1 MAWCPKCKNEYRPGI
16 RVCADCGVE
25 LVDRDVEDE
34 LIPLLYGEK
43 ERIEGAADFLKSNGM
58 DVKVDYNPLRELYF
72 LCVREEDKQKAV
84 KYANVF
90 AREQLKQEQSEL
102 QEDATS
108 EEQEKPKAAPARNG
122 LYQTSAERAQE
133 NLAAAWTLLLVG
145 VAGLIFMILSYFEVI
160 PFIFSRQYF
169 FYIVLCA
176 FFILFIFAGI
186 VSLRKAKKYSSRAE
200 KEDDLQSTLVNWCR
214 ENLKAEEIDASIYA
228 LDSSQEALYF
238 QRYEIIKKRI
248 NQQFMNL
255 DEQFLDNLLD
265 TKIYDMIFPE

>member
-72 LCVREEDKQKAV
+72 LCVREEDKQKGV

-102 QEDATS
+102 QEDAAS

-133 NLAAAWTLLLVG
+133 NLAAVKERLRGSPWECLPYNTMTGAKYRML
-145 VAGLIFMILSYFEVI
+145 GLEYRLE
-160 PFIFSRQYF
+160 Q
-169 FYIVLCA
+169 
-176 FFILFIFAGI
+176 
-186 VSLRKAKKYSSRAE
+186 KRA
-200 KEDDLQSTLVNWCR
+200 Q
-214 ENLKAEEIDASIYA
+214 
-228 LDSSQEALYF
+228 
-238 QRYEIIKKRI
+238 
-248 NQQFMNL
+248 
-255 DEQFLDNLLD
+255 
-265 TKIYDMIFPE
+265 